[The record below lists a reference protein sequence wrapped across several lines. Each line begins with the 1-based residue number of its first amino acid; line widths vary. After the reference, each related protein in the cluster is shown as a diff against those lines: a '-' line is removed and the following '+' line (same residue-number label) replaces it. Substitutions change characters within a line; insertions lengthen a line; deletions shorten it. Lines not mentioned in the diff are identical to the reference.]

1 MIKYFRC
8 EGCEVATGWN
18 PVKILVMLTMIS
30 VPWGLGGGPLKSG
43 LKRKKIGSV
52 NTDNFFKQ
60 FQWGQ

>member
-1 MIKYFRC
+1 MEPC
-8 EGCEVATGWN
+8 EDFGDVDQDFSALGA
-18 PVKILVMLTMIS
+18 
-30 VPWGLGGGPLKSG
+30 GGGPLKSG